1 MDTFNHREHI
11 SLALNMSSETNNLS
25 VYDLTAAS
33 HEGDSSFEEG
43 LTPIGESFDGGSGSS
58 EVDLKKLQPTLVDE
72 DKDTELPRKS
82 SNLSQHLGRGLV

>member
-33 HEGDSSFEEG
+33 HEGDSIFEEG
-43 LTPIGESFDGGSGSS
+43 LTPIGESFDGGP
-58 EVDLKKLQPTLVDE
+58 DLQKWISRSCNQLL
-72 DKDTELPRKS
+72 
-82 SNLSQHLGRGLV
+82 